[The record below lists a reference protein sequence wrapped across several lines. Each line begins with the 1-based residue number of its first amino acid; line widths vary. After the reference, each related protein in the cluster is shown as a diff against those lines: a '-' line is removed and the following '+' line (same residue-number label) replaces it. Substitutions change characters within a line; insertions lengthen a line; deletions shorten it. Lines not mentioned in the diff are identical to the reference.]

1 MMNLFSLFERTNYDS
16 KIGSESNYEYW
27 DRSAR
32 PLAEFMRQQAE
43 NWSQNFVLDSEFVS
57 KFKSK
62 RDDHHDAA
70 VFELLTNQALT
81 TAGLEVV
88 KLARS
93 TSKIPDFQVI
103 DKKSGQRIF
112 IECTLSADSFDSR
125 ADKVR
130 KDEILEVIEGLHHF
144 PYFVNVEFRNISN
157 NSISKAKLK
166 SKIEEMRSVCDGYSS
181 GDPKHS
187 QVDFES
193 NGWRLRLSLTRKNQS
208 FKRSLG
214 FHTDPI
220 RMIDGVS
227 KLLNALSSKKASR
240 YDIGNSPYVI
250 MINTDDGFAK
260 EIDFSTALFGVS
272 TNFPRQLPTAS
283 SRSFFVVDGKP
294 VNKSVSAVIFC
305 KDFHVFGLSVSD
317 LKIWHNP
324 FSINPLPTK
333 LLPFDEFSFS
343 IQEDYL
349 HRTEIKKET
358 NAFQLLAVSQEDYLS
373 ARYAS

>member
-1 MMNLFSLFERTNYDS
+1 MNLFSPHERTNCDS
-16 KIGSESNYEYW
+16 KIGSESSYEYW

-32 PLAEFMRQQAE
+32 PLAEFMRLHAE
-43 NWSQNFVLDSEFVS
+43 NWSQNFLLDSEFIS

-70 VFELLTNQALT
+70 IFELLTNQTLLT
-81 TAGLEVV
+81 ADLEVV

-93 TSKIPDFQVI
+93 SSKMPDFQVM
-103 DKKSGQRIF
+103 DKKTGQQVY

-130 KDEILEVIEGLHHF
+130 KDEILEVIEGLHYF
-144 PYFVNVEFRNISN
+144 PYFVNVEFGNISYK
-157 NSISKAKLK
+157 SISKVKLK
-166 SKIEEMRSVCDGYSS
+166 SKIEEIKSVCDGYSS
-181 GDPKHS
+181 EDLQHI
-187 QVDFES
+187 QFDFE
-193 NGWRLRLSLTRKNQS
+193 NNEWELRLSMTRKKQS

-214 FHTDPI
+214 FHTNPV
-220 RMIDGVS
+220 RVIDGVS

-240 YDIGNSPYVI
+240 YDIGNSPYII

-260 EIDFSTALFGVS
+260 EIDFSTALFGIS
-272 TNFPRQLPTAS
+272 TDFSRKLPIDS

-305 KDFHVFGLSVSD
+305 KDFHVFSLSISD

-324 FSINPLPTK
+324 FAVNPLPTNF
-333 LLPFDEFSFS
+333 LPFDEFLFS
-343 IQEDYL
+343 TQEDHL
-349 HRTEIKKET
+349 HRTDVKKGT
-358 NAFQLLAVSQEDYLS
+358 NAFQLLGVSQENYIS
-373 ARYAS
+373 ARVAS